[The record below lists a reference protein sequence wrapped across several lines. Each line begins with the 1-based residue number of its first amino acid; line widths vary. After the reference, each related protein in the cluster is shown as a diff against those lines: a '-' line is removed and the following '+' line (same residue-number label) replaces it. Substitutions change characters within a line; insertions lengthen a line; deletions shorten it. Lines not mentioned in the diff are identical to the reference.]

1 MPNHAPMLC
10 TTEMVLRQDIGHV
23 LDEAQSSLHG
33 HQKLLRTLEVVL
45 GRHQLEEFFEAFFEL
60 LKRALVVYKRE
71 PAVERV
77 VDFVAK
83 FAVATAPKCNED
95 EGVCVCVCSSVVCI
109 KGCGHFTEESN
120 DSDDDLAQPNFLSL
134 LLNRLLTHHDA
145 SDKAVR

>member
-33 HQKLLRTLEVVL
+33 HQKLLRALEVVL

-95 EGVCVCVCSSVVCI
+95 EGVCVCVCVCARPLYVLRGVVISQKSRMTQTMTSPSQTSCL
-109 KGCGHFTEESN
+109 CC
-120 DSDDDLAQPNFLSL
+120 
-134 LLNRLLTHHDA
+134 
-145 SDKAVR
+145 